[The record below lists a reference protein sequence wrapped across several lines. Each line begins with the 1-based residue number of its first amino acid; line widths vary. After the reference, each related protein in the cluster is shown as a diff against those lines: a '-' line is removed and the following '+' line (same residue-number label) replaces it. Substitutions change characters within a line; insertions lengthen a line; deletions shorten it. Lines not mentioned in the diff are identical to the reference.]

1 LLSAYLLA
9 AFIIFLMNA
18 LPAFAPPTWAIL
30 VFFAIKYELQPELL
44 IPVGVIAAS
53 SGRWILAYY
62 FRALRNRLPKGW
74 VANMENAGSHFR
86 KSTTHSRAIFLL
98 FFLSPFSS
106 AQLFEAAGVMKNQPL
121 RPLIGAFAAGRVLT
135 YSIYVTG
142 AHAISSSN
150 LGELIRE
157 KMTSP
162 SAIAIQFLMVLAL
175 VLLGNIKWKPAAI
188 A

>member
-1 LLSAYLLA
+1 MDTYLFA
-9 AFIIFLMNA
+9 AVIIFLMNA
-18 LPAFAPPTWAIL
+18 LPAFAPPTWSIL
-30 VFFAIKYELQPELL
+30 VFFAIRYELEPTLL
-44 IPVGVIAAS
+44 IPVGVISAS
-53 SGRWILAYY
+53 SGRWVLALY
-62 FRALRNRLPKGW
+62 FRKLRDQLPKGW
-74 VANMENAGSHFR
+74 VANMENAGTHFQ
-86 KSTTHSRAIFLL
+86 KSNKHSTAIFLL
-98 FFLSPFSS
+98 FFLSPLSS

-142 AHAISSSN
+142 AHTISSSN

-162 SAIAIQFLMVLAL
+162 SAIAIQILMVLAL
-175 VLLGNIKWKPAAI
+175 MLLGNIKWKPASI

>member
-1 LLSAYLLA
+1 
-9 AFIIFLMNA
+9 
-18 LPAFAPPTWAIL
+18 
-30 VFFAIKYELQPELL
+30 
-44 IPVGVIAAS
+44 
-53 SGRWILAYY
+53 
-62 FRALRNRLPKGW
+62 
-74 VANMENAGSHFR
+74 MENAGTHFR
-86 KSTTHSRAIFLL
+86 KSAKHSTALFLL
-98 FFLSPFSS
+98 FFLSPLSS

-162 SAIAIQFLMVLAL
+162 SAIAIQILMVLAL

>member
-1 LLSAYLLA
+1 MDTYLFA
-9 AFIIFLMNA
+9 AVIIFLMNA
-18 LPAFAPPTWAIL
+18 LPAFAPPTWSIL
-30 VFFAIKYELQPELL
+30 VFYAIRYELEPALL
-44 IPVGVIAAS
+44 IPVGVIGAS
-53 SGRWILAYY
+53 SGRWVLALY
-62 FRALRNRLPKGW
+62 FRKLRDQLPKGW
-74 VANMENAGSHFR
+74 VTNMENAGTHFR
-86 KSTTHSRAIFLL
+86 KSAKHSTALFLL
-98 FFLSPFSS
+98 FFLSPLSS

-162 SAIAIQFLMVLAL
+162 SAIAIQILMVLAL

-188 A
+188 T

>member
-1 LLSAYLLA
+1 MDTYLFA

-18 LPAFAPPTWAIL
+18 LPAFAPPTWSIL
-30 VFFAIKYELQPELL
+30 VFFAIRYELEPALL
-44 IPVGVIAAS
+44 IPVGVIGAS
-53 SGRWILAYY
+53 SGRWVLALY
-62 FRALRNRLPKGW
+62 FRKLRDRLPKGW
-74 VANMENAGSHFR
+74 VTNMENAGTHFR
-86 KSTTHSRAIFLL
+86 KSAKHSTALFLL
-98 FFLSPFSS
+98 FFLSPLSS

-162 SAIAIQFLMVLAL
+162 SAIAIQILMVLAL
-175 VLLGNIKWKPAAI
+175 VLLGNIKWKPALNV
-188 A
+188 